1 MSTPLSKSPGGGRR
15 LLPGLPTRHP
25 LGAQLPAVY
34 AEDAFVQ
41 NFTAAL
47 DEVLAPVLCTLD
59 NLPAYLD
66 PALAPEDFVALLA
79 AWVGADPE
87 AGAGREAVAGAVA
100 AHAVRGTC
108 AGLAQEIRLAFGVTA
123 EVSDGLTSLAS
134 TSALTPL
141 PPAAPPRLTV
151 RVRTADPAALDVR
164 ALRALVARNRP
175 AHVPYTVEVVGE
187 S

>member
-1 MSTPLSKSPGGGRR
+1 MSGPFAKPPAGGRR
-15 LLPGLPTRHP
+15 SVPGLATRHP
-25 LGAQLPAVY
+25 LGRQLPAVY
-34 AEDAFVQ
+34 AEDRFVQ
-41 NFTAAL
+41 NLTAAL

-87 AGAGREAVAGAVA
+87 AGAARGAVAGAVA

-108 AGLAQEIRLAFGVTA
+108 AGLAEEIRLAFGVAA
-123 EVSDGLTSLAS
+123 EVSDGLASLAS
-134 TSALTPL
+134 TGAQTPL
-141 PPAAPPRLTV
+141 PPAGPPHLTV
-151 RVRTADPAALDVR
+151 RVRTPDPDALDVR

-187 S
+187 